1 MKTNTKTSTIRTMV
15 LVFLVLI
22 PLKGISQPRGLFM
35 APIRIGIHCDPL
47 ISWISTNTSDNTSEG
62 VRPGFDFGVN
72 FYRYFAPNY
81 AISTGIGFM
90 NAGGRQSS
98 TNNIQIL
105 VPNGDPIDVL
115 PGKEV
120 IYKLKYLSVPFGLR
134 LQTNEIGYL
143 SFFSDIGFD
152 TRILLSSRMN
162 IPSAGIE
169 NESGQKEV
177 KPINFGWHV
186 TFGGEYSLG
195 GSTALT
201 AGVGFDDNF
210 FDVTK
215 DNTSVN
221 QQQDRSLLKFIRFRV
236 GVIF

>member
-15 LVFLVLI
+15 LVLLVLI
-22 PLKGISQPRGLFM
+22 PLKGFSQPGGFY

-47 ISWISTNTSDNTSEG
+47 ISWMNTNTTVNSSEG

-98 TNNIQIL
+98 TNTIL
-105 VPNGDPIDVL
+105 ILFPNGNNTEVL

-120 IYKLKYLSVPFGLR
+120 VYKLKYLTVPFGLK
-134 LQTNEIGYL
+134 LQTNQIGYL
-143 SFFSDIGFD
+143 TFFSDIGFD
-152 TRILLSSRMN
+152 TRILLSSRIN
-162 IPSAGIE
+162 IPSEGIE

-177 KPINFGWHV
+177 KPVNFGWHV

-201 AGVGFDDNF
+201 GGIGFDDNF

-215 DNTSVN
+215 DNGNAN
-221 QQQDRSLLKFIRFRV
+221 QEQDRSLLKFLRFRL